1 MTHPFTIINV
11 AGPYRE
17 PREPVLSYDYA
28 VQRPTWPMAQAVRVK
43 VSIPDELD
51 VWKTTILEIS
61 GGTPGQQMMINQA
74 LSRRLADE
82 KLKIANEEGLFLER
96 ADLLIG
102 PFSGG
107 HPLQHL
113 WGRLETWM
121 HDVSTQVREEITRRT
136 GMTLQSPSTKPTT

>member
-51 VWKTTILEIS
+51 VWKTKILEIS
-61 GGTPGQQMMINQA
+61 GGTPGQQMLINQV
-74 LSRRLADE
+74 LSRRLADQ
-82 KLKIANEEGLFLER
+82 KLNIANEEGLFLDR
-96 ADLLIG
+96 ADILIG
-102 PFSGG
+102 PFSVS
-107 HPLQHL
+107 PLQHL
-113 WGRLETWM
+113 WSRLETWM
-121 HDVSTQVREEITRRT
+121 HDVSAQVRQEITART
-136 GMTLQSPSTKPTT
+136 GIPPHSSSKPTA

>member
-17 PREPVLSYDYA
+17 PRDPVLSYDYA

-51 VWKTTILEIS
+51 VWKTKILGIS
-61 GGTPGQQMMINQA
+61 GGTPGQQMVINQM

-82 KLKIANEEGLFLER
+82 KLRIANEEGLFLER
-96 ADLLIG
+96 GDMLIG
-102 PFSGG
+102 AFNDP
-107 HPLQHL
+107 PLQHL
-113 WGRLETWM
+113 WNRLETWM
-121 HDVSTQVREEITRRT
+121 HEASAQVREDVAART
-136 GMTLQSPSTKPTT
+136 GVVSPSPTPKPIA

>member
-17 PREPVLSYDYA
+17 PRDPVLSYDYA

-51 VWKTTILEIS
+51 VWKTKILGIS
-61 GGTPGQQMMINQA
+61 GGTPGQQMVINQM

-82 KLKIANEEGLFLER
+82 KLRIANEEGLFLER
-96 ADLLIG
+96 GDMLIG
-102 PFSGG
+102 AFNGG
-107 HPLQHL
+107 PLQHL
-113 WGRLETWM
+113 WSRLETWM
-121 HDVSTQVREEITRRT
+121 HEASAQVREDVAART
-136 GMTLQSPSTKPTT
+136 GVVSPSPTPKPIA

>member
-17 PREPVLSYDYA
+17 PRDPVLSYDYA

-51 VWKTTILEIS
+51 VWKTKILGIS
-61 GGTPGQQMMINQA
+61 GGTPGQQMVINQM

-82 KLKIANEEGLFLER
+82 KLRIANEEGLFLER
-96 ADLLIG
+96 GDMLIG
-102 PFSGG
+102 AFNDA
-107 HPLQHL
+107 PLQHL
-113 WGRLETWM
+113 WSRLETWM
-121 HDVSTQVREEITRRT
+121 HEASAQVREDVAART
-136 GMTLQSPSTKPTT
+136 GVVFPSPTPKPIA

>member
-1 MTHPFTIINV
+1 MTHPFTVINV

-51 VWKTTILEIS
+51 VWKTNILGIS
-61 GGTPGQQMMINQA
+61 GGSPGQQMLINQV

-82 KLKIANEEGLFLER
+82 KLTIANEEGLFLER
-96 ADLLIG
+96 ADLLVG
-102 PFSGG
+102 PFPGG
-107 HPLQHL
+107 PLQHL
-113 WGRLETWM
+113 WSRCETWM
-121 HDVSTQVREEITRRT
+121 HDVSTQVREEITART
-136 GMTLQSPSTKPTT
+136 GISSQSSSPKPIL